1 MAARGHVQDPNDR
14 RLRPIYGKESM
25 GSCTFLHVWVFDKHL
40 HGLNLCSGLRK
51 KVLESWVMMRPHH
64 LHPRSLLLAAPND
77 SAPYPVC
84 NQAGVGH
91 CSHGSLGVTVCP
103 CANGAVILGGV
114 VALNS
119 PDIFVI
125 WLVLKIELLSPL
137 LTLAFWQLVSVLIC
151 QLATG
156 QATTVCMLKR
166 KVSLPSP
173 FLLE

>member
-25 GSCTFLHVWVFDKHL
+25 GSCTFLHVWRFGWYL
-40 HGLNLCSGLRK
+40 YGLNWCSCLRK
-51 KVLESWVMMRPHH
+51 KVLESWATMRPHH

-84 NQAGVGH
+84 HQAGVGH
-91 CSHGSLGVTVCP
+91 CCQGSLSVTVCP
-103 CANGAVILGGV
+103 SANCAVILGGV
-114 VALNS
+114 VALS
-119 PDIFVI
+119 IPDIFVI
-125 WLVLKIELLSPL
+125 CLVHKIELLSPL
-137 LTLAFWQLVSVLIC
+137 LTLAVWQLVSVLMC

-166 KVSLPSP
+166 KVSVLNP
-173 FLLE
+173 FLL